1 MIILIIIFLVITTLS
16 ATIIYLKTKQTK
28 IPAKPGSSKIPPN
41 PTPPKSLGSPSTPAK
56 PTSLGSPSTP
66 AKPTSPS
73 TPAPPASSGSPST
86 PAKPT
91 SSSTPA
97 TPTSSSTPAKPTSSS
112 TPAPPAS
119 SSTSSSTSKN
129 SKLDSLVST
138 GADIAKSLATAQQAA
153 ALAVSM
159 AAEAAAKKV
168 AQRMTG
174 KVQGELFE
182 WAAKK
187 SSRIVKKL
195 LVEASEQLAKLGV
208 KAGQKLALKAATKAA
223 TTTAAK
229 IGAKVAAQSAIAA
242 ETGPGA
248 PFVEAGFF
256 AFDVLSIG
264 LDMGDAG
271 GYGNMGTNESYFKMR
286 DGVNKELQDAMV
298 KAGASWPIY
307 IGPLSNIVEAEYNEL
322 LKVATEKIFEDSKN
336 PLVKPMYDAITA
348 DAEAGIDVSNK
359 SYDNLIDN
367 EKIFKQAAAN
377 ICILKGGK
385 VIGDQC
391 SYSTKNLCDKSY
403 TWPLKEDSDETYV
416 EWKSDNGGSCQ
427 MASFAMRGICESVN
441 RPYDDKTGSCLID
454 ENYCKTKGADWKYN
468 DKIKSNDCVISDGQQ
483 FLELLIGT
491 TITRGMKQI
500 FDEDQYKKC
509 NPGEMDNGYTC
520 SRCPGGK
527 ESDDSATKAIGYG
540 TPLGLA
546 LNKTGF
552 ANLCYTPCRT
562 GYDGVGP
569 VCWGHTYVKG
579 ERVADKA
586 PCAPGLRDDGTSCW
600 KDTYGVGVGRAA
612 SLADCAPGLRDDGT
626 SCWKDTYGVGVGR
639 PANKAGCA
647 PGLRD
652 DGTSCWK
659 DTYGRGVGTVP
670 NMTCP
675 DGYKFEGVGLLGGC
689 TKWVLK
695 DGWQWVMRTNPAR
708 HGCKGDSKH
717 KIWELSSRQ
726 NNGAGPPYT
735 FTFGNDGNI
744 CVLDKNGIIT
754 HCSNTYPGG
763 GGRNKNDAATYKVGG
778 PFKLVMQDDGNLVIY
793 TVNGG
798 RVVWASGSNQDTGWY
813 DYDSPDQSKYAKV
826 IGEPEIPVDRR
837 IPQDTMIYSSNKA
850 FYLLL
855 RSSDG
860 RLVIYESG
868 EYPGDLDAG
877 LCYKRCRDGYD
888 KAGALCIPHGG
899 AGIRTA
905 LWDRWQCNP
914 DEDNNKAGMCYPKCR
929 DGYHKAG
936 DLLCE
941 PNGGPGIKTT
951 AYDRYRCRD
960 NEQHNGLGMCY
971 PKCRDGYHKAGDLLC
986 EPDDGPGI
994 KTTVFDRYRCRDN
1007 EDNPKTGICYD
1018 KCRTGMEDRGG
1029 LCATPGS
1036 PSYPRGAGTT
1046 PNTYPKK
1053 RAVGFST
1060 QDN

>member
-28 IPAKPGSSKIPPN
+28 IPAKPGSSKIPPK
-41 PTPPKSLGSPSTPAK
+41 PRSPGTPIPPK
-56 PTSLGSPSTP
+56 
-66 AKPTSPS
+66 
-73 TPAPPASSGSPST
+73 SSGSPST
-86 PAKPT
+86 PIPPKSSGSPSTPTPPASSRSPSTPTPPT
-91 SSSTPA
+91 SSGSP
-97 TPTSSSTPAKPTSSS
+97 STPAKPTSSS

-153 ALAVSM
+153 ALAITM
-159 AAEAAAKKV
+159 AAEAAATKV
-168 AQRMTG
+168 AQRITG
-174 KVQGELFE
+174 KVQGDLLE
-182 WAAKK
+182 WGAKK

-208 KAGQKLALKAATKAA
+208 KAGQKLALKSATRVA
-223 TTTAAK
+223 TTAAAK
-229 IGAKVAAQSAIAA
+229 IGAKVAAQSAVAA
-242 ETGPGA
+242 QTGPGA
-248 PFVEAGFF
+248 PFVEAGFL
-256 AFDVLSIG
+256 AFDILSIG

-307 IGPLSNIVEAEYNEL
+307 MGPLSKLAEAEYNDL
-322 LKVATEKIFEDSKN
+322 LKVATEKIINDENN
-336 PLVKPMYDAITA
+336 PLVKPMYDAINA
-348 DAEAGIDVSNK
+348 DVAAGVDTTKK

-377 ICILKGGK
+377 VCILKGGK

-391 SYSTKNLCDKSY
+391 SYSTKDLCDKSY

-416 EWKSDNGGSCQ
+416 EWKSDEGGSCQ

-441 RPYDDKTGSCLID
+441 RPYNDVTGSCLID
-454 ENYCKTKGADWKYN
+454 ENYCKMKGASWKYN
-468 DKIKSNDCVISDGQQ
+468 DKIKSNDCIISDGQQ

-500 FDEDQYKKC
+500 FDQDQYQKC
-509 NPGEMDNGYTC
+509 RPGHMDNGYTC
-520 SRCPGGK
+520 SACPGGK

-540 TPLGLA
+540 TVLGIA
-546 LNKTGF
+546 LNETGW
-552 ANLCYTPCRT
+552 ANLCYTPCRD
-562 GYDGVGP
+562 GYNGIGP
-569 VCWGHTYVKG
+569 VCWAKTYGRGVG
-579 ERVADKA
+579 READKA
-586 PCAPGLRDDGTSCW
+586 PCAPGLTDDGTSCW
-600 KDTYGVGVGRAA
+600 KHDYGVGVGRE
-612 SLADCAPGLRDDGT
+612 ADKAPCAPGLTDDGT
-626 SCWKDTYGVGVGR
+626 SCWKHGYD
-639 PANKAGCA
+639 
-647 PGLRD
+647 
-652 DGTSCWK
+652 
-659 DTYGRGVGTVP
+659 RGVGTPP

-675 DGYKFEGVGLLGGC
+675 DGYDFTGIGLAGGC
-689 TKWVLK
+689 TKWVRK
-695 DGWQWVMRTNPAR
+695 GGWQPVLRTAPAR

-717 KIWELSSRQ
+717 KIWELSS
-726 NNGAGPPYT
+726 NFNKEAGAPYT
-735 FTFGNDGNI
+735 FSFGDDGNI
-744 CVLDKNGIIT
+744 CVRDKNGKIT

-763 GGRNKNDAATYKVGG
+763 SGRNKNDSATYRVGG

-813 DYDSPDQSKYAKV
+813 DYDSPDQSKYGKV
-826 IGEPEIPVDRR
+826 IGEPVIPVNTNIRED
-837 IPQDTMIYSSNKA
+837 IMIYSQNKA

-877 LCYKRCRDGYD
+877 FCYKRCRDGYG
-888 KAGALCIPHGG
+888 KAATMCIPHGG
-899 AGIRTA
+899 A
-905 LWDRWQCNP
+905 
-914 DEDNNKAGMCYPKCR
+914 
-929 DGYHKAG
+929 
-936 DLLCE
+936 
-941 PNGGPGIKTT
+941 GIKTT

-960 NEQHNGLGMCY
+960 NEDHNGLGLCY
-971 PKCRDGYHKAGDLLC
+971 PKCRDGYHKVGWNLC
-986 EPDDGPGI
+986 EPNGGPGI
-994 KTTVFDRYRCRDN
+994 KTTVYDRYGCRDN
-1007 EDNPKTGICYD
+1007 ENLNKVLGRCYP
-1018 KCRTGMEDRGG
+1018 KCRDGYYAQSDLVCASDGPTSYTRDGG
-1029 LCATPGS
+1029 TS
-1036 PSYPRGAGTT
+1036 

-1053 RAVGFST
+1053 RAVGYST

>member
-28 IPAKPGSSKIPPN
+28 IPAKPGSSKIPPK
-41 PTPPKSLGSPSTPAK
+41 PTSPGTPIPPKSSGSPSTPTLPA
-56 PTSLGSPSTP
+56 SSGSPSTP
-66 AKPTSPS
+66 T
-73 TPAPPASSGSPST
+73 PPASSGSPST
-86 PAKPT
+86 PTPPASSRSPTTPTPPT
-91 SSSTPA
+91 SSGSPSTP
-97 TPTSSSTPAKPTSSS
+97 TPPTSSGSPSTPAKPTSSS

-138 GADIAKSLATAQQAA
+138 ASGIGAGLLDPKNLAAMAVTAA
-153 ALAVSM
+153 A
-159 AAEAAAKKV
+159 EEAAKKV

-174 KVQGELFE
+174 KVQGDLLE
-182 WAAKK
+182 WGAKK

-208 KAGQKLALKAATKAA
+208 KAGQKLALKTATKVA
-223 TTTAAK
+223 TTAAAK
-229 IGAKVAAQSAIAA
+229 IGAKVAAQSAVAA
-242 ETGPGA
+242 QTGPGA
-248 PFVEAGFF
+248 PFVEAGFL
-256 AFDVLSIG
+256 AFDILSIG

-307 IGPLSNIVEAEYNEL
+307 MGPLSKLAEAEYNDL
-322 LKVATEKIFEDSKN
+322 LKVATEKIINDENN
-336 PLVKPMYDAITA
+336 PLVKPMYDAINA
-348 DAEAGIDVSNK
+348 DVAAGVDTTKK

-377 ICILKGGK
+377 VCILKGGK

-391 SYSTKNLCDKSY
+391 SYSTKDLCDKSY

-416 EWKSDNGGSCQ
+416 EWKSDEGGSCQ

-441 RPYDDKTGSCLID
+441 RPYNDVTGSCLID
-454 ENYCKTKGADWKYN
+454 ENYCKMKGADWKYN
-468 DKIKSNDCVISDGQQ
+468 DKIKSNDCIVSDGQQ

-500 FDEDQYKKC
+500 FDQDQYKKC

-520 SRCPGGK
+520 SRCPEGK

-540 TPLGLA
+540 TLIGMVG
-546 LNKTGF
+546 NETGW
-552 ANLCYTPCRT
+552 ANLCYTKCRD
-562 GYDGVGP
+562 GYNGIGLTCWAKTYGRGVGR
-569 VCWGHTYVKG
+569 
-579 ERVADKA
+579 EADKA
-586 PCAPGLRDDGTSCW
+586 PCASGLRDDGTSCW
-600 KDTYGVGVGRAA
+600 KDSYGVGLGRPANK
-612 SLADCAPGLRDDGT
+612 ADCAPGLRDDGT
-626 SCWKDTYGVGVGR
+626 SCWKDTY
-639 PANKAGCA
+639 
-647 PGLRD
+647 D
-652 DGTSCWK
+652 
-659 DTYGRGVGTVP
+659 RGGGKPP

-675 DGYKFEGVGLLGGC
+675 DGYKFTGVGLLGGC
-689 TKWVLK
+689 TKSVLK
-695 DGWQWVMRTNPAR
+695 DGWQWVIRNAPAR

-717 KIWELSSRQ
+717 KIWELSS
-726 NNGAGPPYT
+726 NFNKEAGAPYT
-735 FTFGNDGNI
+735 FSFGDDGNI
-744 CVLDKNGIIT
+744 CVRDKNGKIT

-763 GGRNKNDAATYKVGG
+763 SGRNKNDSATYRVGG

-813 DYDSPDQSKYAKV
+813 DYDSPDQSKYGKV
-826 IGEPEIPVDRR
+826 IGEPVIPVNTNIRED
-837 IPQDTMIYSSNKA
+837 IMIYSQNKA

-877 LCYKRCRDGYD
+877 LCYKRCRDGYG
-888 KAGALCIPHGG
+888 KAATMCIPHGG
-899 AGIRTA
+899 AGIRTTVM
-905 LWDRWQCNP
+905 DRWQCNP
-914 DEDNNKAGMCYPKCR
+914 DEDNPKTGYCYPKCRDGYSKFGLNICDPHGGAGIKTTVFDRYRCNQDEDHNNLGLCYPKCR
-929 DGYHKAG
+929 DGYHKVG
-936 DLLCE
+936 WNLCE

-951 AYDRYRCRD
+951 VYDRYGCRD
-960 NEQHNGLGMCY
+960 NENLNKVLGRCY
-971 PKCRDGYHKAGDLLC
+971 PKCRDGYYAQSDLVC
-986 EPDDGPGI
+986 ASDGP
-994 KTTVFDRYRCRDN
+994 TSYTRD
-1007 EDNPKTGICYD
+1007 
-1018 KCRTGMEDRGG
+1018 
-1029 LCATPGS
+1029 L
-1036 PSYPRGAGTT
+1036 GTT

-1053 RAVGFST
+1053 RAVGYST